1 MIDTLHLAN
10 YLQNILNQ
18 NSRGLDFLVFADEGD
33 LVATQKL
40 KGVKKTY
47 VHSLLEITSSTII
60 PIKNLTFHTIN
71 AQLMILADITD
82 AGFVEETD
90 KKRKQSRNLILI
102 KECVAELIKVL
113 NGNTVPLNDEDKTY
127 NAVFSVSRPTDGQK
141 DSLGDITEFLPLYV
155 NIGVNV
161 FENGINTNQV
171 SLKLNHENIH
181 FTRMVLSKTKTADQN
196 NFAKDKASKTFALI
210 GGKGIDIITPVLDSA
225 FSKFVMEDVLNDDTL
240 NRAVDVRLETPIG
253 TTQFIGILGN
263 TQISGDVGAN
273 LGYNISLVQGVE
285 RVLKYDENW
294 QKINV
299 PATTTKYT
307 INMLNEGTIYWGDG
321 TSDYVTEASRVEHV
335 YTDGKA
341 HTIYKYGG

>member
-18 NSRGLDFLVFADEGD
+18 NSSGLDFLVFADEGD
-33 LVATQKL
+33 LVATQKI

-47 VHSLLEITSSTII
+47 VNSLLEITSSTII

-71 AQLMILADITD
+71 AQLMVLADTTD
-82 AGFVEETD
+82 AGYVEETD
-90 KKRKQSRNLILI
+90 KKRKQSRNLILV
-102 KECVAELIKVL
+102 KECIAELISTL
-113 NGNTVPLNDEDKTY
+113 NGNTVLLNDDEKTY
-127 NAVFSVSRPTDGQK
+127 NATFSISRPTDGQK
-141 DSLGDITEFLPLYV
+141 DSLGDITEFIPLYV

-161 FENGINTNQV
+161 FDNGVNTNQV
-171 SLKLNHENIH
+171 SLKLNHEDIH
-181 FTRMVLSKTKTADQN
+181 FTRMVLTKAKTADQN

-210 GGKGIDIITPVLDSA
+210 GGKSIDITTPVLNTA
-225 FSKFVMEDVLNDDTL
+225 FSRFVMEDVLNDNTL

-253 TTQFIGILGN
+253 NAHFIGILGN

-294 QKINV
+294 QKISLTET
-299 PATTTKYT
+299 AKTYT
-307 INMLNEGTIYWGDG
+307 INMRGAGSIYWGDG
-321 TSDYVTEASRVEHV
+321 TTDYVTEASRIQHT